1 MKILLSIITL
11 FFLFSC
17 QNENSD
23 IELKKLQSSNNSCI
37 NTLDKK
43 QKEIDNLKNEVKDL
57 NSNIDELEFIIN
69 GLEKELYRNS
79 EEEFK
84 K

>member
-1 MKILLSIITL
+1 ML
-11 FFLFSC
+11 FLFSC

-37 NTLDKK
+37 NTLDKT
-43 QKEIDNLKNEVKDL
+43 QKEIDNLKNEIKDL
-57 NSNIDELEFIIN
+57 NINISELNFIIN

-79 EEEFK
+79 EEELK

>member
-1 MKILLSIITL
+1 MSKWK
-11 FFLFSC
+11 FWY
-17 QNENSD
+17 
-23 IELKKLQSSNNSCI
+23 
-37 NTLDKK
+37 LDKK